1 MVGLFISMFK
11 IDKKANLI
19 KQYSC
24 FSIKKHVNDSY
35 LTKIFTS
42 RNFIVS

>member
-1 MVGLFISMFK
+1 MVGLLITMFK

-19 KQYSC
+19 KQCSC
-24 FSIKKHVNDSY
+24 FSIKKSVNDSY

-42 RNFIVS
+42 RKYIVS